1 VYRRGSG
8 KEWFLAN
15 NFVRFLLV
23 WCSTVLA
30 LWIVDGVFDSLE
42 FDSFQTMVLS
52 ALILAVV
59 NLTIKPVLLLITLP
73 LTIFT
78 LGLAIPLINGLVL
91 VLVSALVPGFTIS
104 GFWMGVLCALA
115 ISFVSFLV
123 GIATGQAAVRG
134 AVHRGVHVQRSP
146 HRDDSVID
154 VEAKEKPKDRDRLG

>member
-1 VYRRGSG
+1 VTGG
-8 KEWFLAN
+8 FA
-15 NFVRFLLV
+15 RFLLY
-23 WCSTVLA
+23 WGSTVLA

-52 ALILAVV
+52 ALVLAVV
-59 NLTIKPVLLLITLP
+59 NLTIKPVLLLVTLP

-115 ISFVSFLV
+115 ISFVSFLI
-123 GIATGQAAVRG
+123 GIATGQAVVRG
-134 AVHRGVHVQRSP
+134 AVHRGVHIRRSGSQE
-146 HRDDSVID
+146 DSVID
-154 VEAKEKPKDRDRLG
+154 VEAREKPSDRDKLG